1 MKHTLTMGFCAL
13 ALCAAAGPARA
24 ALFFSDQFSY
34 ANGDLTTRD
43 DGVDPA
49 PPAPGE
55 NVSGGLWK
63 MHSGEGTG
71 GEIDVIGGQAQLL
84 FPGFEDANR
93 EIPSAGSEFMTAG
106 ETWYYAAKVT
116 VNDQRATPDV
126 TAILASY
133 FMHFKD
139 PGTSNFRSRLFVDAP
154 STGLGGA
161 GYRLAIGPSSGDGN
175 RVPWTADL
183 AFGQQYT
190 IVASYVYDTGA
201 VSLWVNPSDPSS
213 ASVTATGGAGPLAQI
228 TSLALR
234 QVSSA
239 GATANTQ
246 ILVDAVA
253 MGDTF
258 ASALTGLVP
267 EPSGGVLGLAGL
279 LGLAA
284 TRRRSG
290 C

>member
-1 MKHTLTMGFCAL
+1 
-13 ALCAAAGPARA
+13 
-24 ALFFSDQFSY
+24 LFFADQFNY

-43 DGVDPA
+43 DGVEPA
-49 PPAPGE
+49 SPVVGD

-63 MHSGEGTG
+63 MHSGEGTS
-71 GEIDVIGGQAQLL
+71 GEIDVVGGQAQLL

-93 EIPSAGSEFMTAG
+93 EIPNAGTEFMTAG

-133 FMHFKD
+133 FLHFKD
-139 PGTSNFRSRLFVDAP
+139 TGNNFRSRLFVDAP

-183 AFGQQYT
+183 AFGQEYT

-213 ASVTATGGAGPLAQI
+213 ASVTATGGAGPMAFLSA
-228 TSLALR
+228 LALR

-258 ASALTGLVP
+258 ASALAGLVP
-267 EPSGGVLGLAGL
+267 EPASGALGLTGL

-284 TRRRSG
+284 ARRRRR
-290 C
+290 

>member
-1 MKHTLTMGFCAL
+1 MRRNFVLGFCAL

-24 ALFFSDQFSY
+24 ALFFADQFNY
-34 ANGDLTTRD
+34 PNGDLTTRD
-43 DGVDPA
+43 DGAGA
-49 PPAPGE
+49 PSPVVGD

-71 GEIDVIGGQAQLL
+71 GEIDVVDGQAQLL

-93 EIPSAGSEFMTAG
+93 EIPNAGTDFMSAG
-106 ETWYYAAKVT
+106 ETWYYAAKFT
-116 VNDQRATPDV
+116 INDQRATPDA

-133 FMHFKD
+133 FLHFKD
-139 PGTSNFRSRLFVDAP
+139 TGNNFRSRLFIDAP

-161 GYRLAIGPSSGDGN
+161 GYRLAIGPSSGDDF
-175 RVPWTADL
+175 RVPWAADL
-183 AFGQQYT
+183 AFGQEYT
-190 IVASYVYDTGA
+190 VVASYVFDTGA

-213 ASVTATGGAGPLAQI
+213 PSISASGGASPGTFL

-234 QVSSA
+234 QVSA
-239 GATANTQ
+239 TGATANTQ

-258 ASALTGLVP
+258 ADVLAGLVP
-267 EPSGGVLGLAGL
+267 EPSSSALGLAGL
-279 LGLAA
+279 LGLVAA
-284 TRRRSG
+284 RRRRR
-290 C
+290 

>member
-1 MKHTLTMGFCAL
+1 MTRTLMIGLCAG

-49 PPAPGE
+49 SAVVGD

-63 MHSGEGTG
+63 MHSGEGRS
-71 GEIDVIGGQAQLL
+71 GEIDVVDGQAQLL

-93 EIPSAGSEFMTAG
+93 VIPNADTEFMTAG
-106 ETWYYAAKVT
+106 ETWYYAANVT
-116 VNDQRATPDV
+116 VNDQRATPDT

-139 PGTSNFRSRLFVDAP
+139 TGNNFRSRLFVDAP

-190 IVASYVYDTGA
+190 VVASYVNDTGEVA
-201 VSLWVNPSDPSS
+201 LWVNPSDPSS
-213 ASVTATGGAGPLAQI
+213 PSVSATGGASPGTFL

-258 ASALTGLVP
+258 DSALSGLVP
-267 EPSGGVLGLAGL
+267 EPSSGVLGLAGL
-279 LGLAA
+279 MGLATA
-284 TRRRSG
+284 RRRR